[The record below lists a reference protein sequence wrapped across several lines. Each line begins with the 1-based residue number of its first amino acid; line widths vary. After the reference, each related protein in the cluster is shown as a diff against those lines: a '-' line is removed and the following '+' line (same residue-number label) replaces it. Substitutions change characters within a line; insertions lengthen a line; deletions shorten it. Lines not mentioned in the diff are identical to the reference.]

1 MISNGRCPSQGF
13 TLIELMIVVA
23 IIGILAAVAFPAY
36 QNYVVKAKMSEV
48 LLAASQC
55 RTTISDVYLTGSTVP
70 VANAWGCE
78 VTVPNASRYVATITT
93 DSNGLI
99 KVATSTDPSLVNS
112 GIPAGSVLTLT
123 PMSSTGPLVG
133 SGSTIGST
141 SIYAFRCGNSTTDGT
156 TIPSRYLPA
165 SCRG

>member
-1 MISNGRCPSQGF
+1 MVANGRSLSRGF

-36 QNYVVKAKMSEV
+36 QHYVIKAKMTEV
-48 LLAASQC
+48 VLAASQC
-55 RTTISDVYLTGSTVP
+55 RTTVSDVYLSGSTVP
-70 VANAWGCE
+70 AANAWGCE

-93 DSNGLI
+93 NSSGLI
-99 KVATSTDPSLVNS
+99 KVTTSTDPSLVNS
-112 GIPAGSVLTLT
+112 GIPAGSVLTLA

-141 SIYAFRCGNSTTDGT
+141 SIYAFRCGDSTTDGT
-156 TIPSRYLPA
+156 TIPSMYLPA